1 MAIRRAKRDSNFT
14 MISNVGLK
22 DKRLSFKAKGL
33 LSYMLSLPD
42 DWVFYESEIVN
53 HATDGKQSVRTGMKE
68 LEKFGYLVKEQKRN
82 SKGKFAKIDW
92 VVSDEPINGDTTTF
106 QPSTTFPS
114 TDNPSSDNPSS
125 DNRTLLS
132 TKELSTKELST
143 NNKEN
148 TSAKLTEDFEKLW
161 NLYPN
166 KQGKKKAKSSY
177 ERAIKNGT
185 TNKEIQDG
193 IVRYKNHL
201 KQNDWLKPAH
211 GATWFNN
218 ERWEDEYTIESQT
231 KPSGNNFIENL
242 WGD

>member
-22 DKRLSFKAKGL
+22 DNRLSFKAKGL

-42 DWVFYESEIVN
+42 DWIFYESEIVN

-114 TDNPSSDNPSS
+114 TDNPSTDKRAT

-132 TKELSTKELST
+132 THELST
-143 NNKEN
+143 NKQSTDKDTASPKKSKYGDAENVLLTDEEYKKLKDRFPSDYEERINNLSYYIASKGAKYKSHYMTILAWARKDSNKSKKG
-148 TSAKLTEDFEKLW
+148 SAWE
-161 NLYPN
+161 
-166 KQGKKKAKSSY
+166 SY
-177 ERAIKNGT
+177 
-185 TNKEIQDG
+185 
-193 IVRYKNHL
+193 
-201 KQNDWLKPAH
+201 
-211 GATWFNN
+211 
-218 ERWEDEYTIESQT
+218 IE
-231 KPSGNNFIENL
+231 
-242 WGD
+242 

>member
-1 MAIRRAKRDSNFT
+1 MAIRRAKRDSDFT

-22 DKRLSFKAKGL
+22 DNRLSFKAKGL

-42 DWVFYESEIVN
+42 DWIFYESEIVN

-114 TDNPSSDNPSS
+114 TDNPSTDKRAT

-132 TKELSTKELST
+132 TNELST
-143 NNKEN
+143 NKQSTDKDTASPKKSKYGDAENVLLTDEEYKKLKDRFPSDYEERINNLSYYIASKGAKYKSHYMTILAWARKDSNKN
-148 TSAKLTEDFEKLW
+148 KKGSAWE
-161 NLYPN
+161 
-166 KQGKKKAKSSY
+166 SY
-177 ERAIKNGT
+177 IN
-185 TNKEIQDG
+185 
-193 IVRYKNHL
+193 
-201 KQNDWLKPAH
+201 
-211 GATWFNN
+211 
-218 ERWEDEYTIESQT
+218 
-231 KPSGNNFIENL
+231 
-242 WGD
+242 

>member
-1 MAIRRAKRDSNFT
+1 MAIRRSKRDSNFT

-68 LEKFGYLVKEQKRN
+68 LEKFGYLVREQQRSSN
-82 SKGKFAKIDW
+82 GKFANIDW
-92 VVSDEPINGDTTTF
+92 VVSDEPVNGDTTTF
-106 QPSTTFPS
+106 QPSTAFPS
-114 TDNPSSDNPSS
+114 ADNPSSDNPSSDNPSS

-143 NNKEN
+143 NNKEH

-161 NLYPN
+161 NMYPN

-177 ERAIKNGT
+177 ERA
-185 TNKEIQDG
+185 
-193 IVRYKNHL
+193 
-201 KQNDWLKPAH
+201 
-211 GATWFNN
+211 
-218 ERWEDEYTIESQT
+218 
-231 KPSGNNFIENL
+231 
-242 WGD
+242 

>member
-22 DKRLSFKAKGL
+22 DNRLSFKAKGL

-42 DWVFYESEIVN
+42 DWIFYESEIVN

-114 TDNPSSDNPSS
+114 TDNPSTDKRAT

-132 TKELSTKELST
+132 TNELST
-143 NNKEN
+143 NIQSTDKDTASPKKTKYGDAENVLLTDEEYKKLKDRFPSDYEERINNLSYYIASKGAKYKSHYMTILAWARKDSNKN
-148 TSAKLTEDFEKLW
+148 KKGSAWE
-161 NLYPN
+161 
-166 KQGKKKAKSSY
+166 SY
-177 ERAIKNGT
+177 IN
-185 TNKEIQDG
+185 
-193 IVRYKNHL
+193 
-201 KQNDWLKPAH
+201 
-211 GATWFNN
+211 
-218 ERWEDEYTIESQT
+218 
-231 KPSGNNFIENL
+231 
-242 WGD
+242 

>member
-22 DKRLSFKAKGL
+22 DNRLSFKAKGL

-42 DWVFYESEIVN
+42 DWIFYESEIVN

-114 TDNPSSDNPSS
+114 TDNPSTDKRAT

-132 TKELSTKELST
+132 TNELST
-143 NNKEN
+143 NTQSTDKDTTSPKKSKYGDAENVLLTDEEYKKLKDRFPSDYEERINNLSYYIASKGAKYKSHYMTILAWARKDSNKN
-148 TSAKLTEDFEKLW
+148 KKGSAWE
-161 NLYPN
+161 
-166 KQGKKKAKSSY
+166 SY
-177 ERAIKNGT
+177 IN
-185 TNKEIQDG
+185 
-193 IVRYKNHL
+193 
-201 KQNDWLKPAH
+201 
-211 GATWFNN
+211 
-218 ERWEDEYTIESQT
+218 
-231 KPSGNNFIENL
+231 
-242 WGD
+242 

>member
-22 DKRLSFKAKGL
+22 DNRLSFKAKGL

-42 DWVFYESEIVN
+42 DWIFYESEIVN

-114 TDNPSSDNPSS
+114 TDNPSTDKRAT

-132 TKELSTKELST
+132 TNELST
-143 NNKEN
+143 NIQSTDKDTASPKKSKYGDAENVLLTDEEYKKLKGRFPSDYEERINNLSYYIASKGAKYKSHYMTILAWARKDSNKN
-148 TSAKLTEDFEKLW
+148 KKGSAWE
-161 NLYPN
+161 
-166 KQGKKKAKSSY
+166 SY
-177 ERAIKNGT
+177 IN
-185 TNKEIQDG
+185 
-193 IVRYKNHL
+193 
-201 KQNDWLKPAH
+201 
-211 GATWFNN
+211 
-218 ERWEDEYTIESQT
+218 
-231 KPSGNNFIENL
+231 
-242 WGD
+242 

>member
-22 DKRLSFKAKGL
+22 DNRLSFKAKGL

-42 DWVFYESEIVN
+42 DWIFYESEIVN

-114 TDNPSSDNPSS
+114 TDNPSTDKRAT

-132 TKELSTKELST
+132 TKELST
-143 NNKEN
+143 
-148 TSAKLTEDFEKLW
+148 
-161 NLYPN
+161 N
-166 KQGKKKAKSSY
+166 KQSTDKDTASPKKSKYGDAENVLLTDEEYKKLKDRFPSDYEERINNLSYYIASKGAKYKSHYMTILAWARKDSNKNKKGSAWESY
-177 ERAIKNGT
+177 IK
-185 TNKEIQDG
+185 
-193 IVRYKNHL
+193 
-201 KQNDWLKPAH
+201 
-211 GATWFNN
+211 
-218 ERWEDEYTIESQT
+218 
-231 KPSGNNFIENL
+231 
-242 WGD
+242 

>member
-22 DKRLSFKAKGL
+22 DNRLSFKAKGL

-42 DWVFYESEIVN
+42 DWIFYESEIVN

-114 TDNPSSDNPSS
+114 TDNPSTDKRAT

-132 TKELSTKELST
+132 TNELST
-143 NNKEN
+143 NKQSTDKDTTSPKKSKYGDAENVLLTDEEYKKLKDRFPSDYEERINNLSYYIASKGAKYKSHYMTILAWARKDSNKN
-148 TSAKLTEDFEKLW
+148 KKGSAWE
-161 NLYPN
+161 
-166 KQGKKKAKSSY
+166 SY
-177 ERAIKNGT
+177 IN
-185 TNKEIQDG
+185 
-193 IVRYKNHL
+193 
-201 KQNDWLKPAH
+201 
-211 GATWFNN
+211 
-218 ERWEDEYTIESQT
+218 
-231 KPSGNNFIENL
+231 
-242 WGD
+242 

>member
-22 DKRLSFKAKGL
+22 DNRLSFKAKGL

-42 DWVFYESEIVN
+42 DWIFYESEIVN

-114 TDNPSSDNPSS
+114 TDNPSTDKRAT

-132 TKELSTKELST
+132 TNELST
-143 NNKEN
+143 NKQSTDKDTASPKKSKYGDAENVLLTDEEYKKLKDRFPSDYEERINNLSYYIASKGAKYKSHYMTILAWARKDSNKSKKG
-148 TSAKLTEDFEKLW
+148 SAWE
-161 NLYPN
+161 
-166 KQGKKKAKSSY
+166 SY
-177 ERAIKNGT
+177 IN
-185 TNKEIQDG
+185 
-193 IVRYKNHL
+193 
-201 KQNDWLKPAH
+201 
-211 GATWFNN
+211 
-218 ERWEDEYTIESQT
+218 
-231 KPSGNNFIENL
+231 
-242 WGD
+242 

>member
-22 DKRLSFKAKGL
+22 DDRLSFKAKGL

-42 DWVFYESEIVN
+42 DWIFYESEIVN

-114 TDNPSSDNPSS
+114 TDNPSTDKRAT

-132 TKELSTKELST
+132 TNELST
-143 NNKEN
+143 NKQSTDKDTASPKKTKYGDAENVLLTDEEYKKLKDRFPSDYEERINNLSYYIASKGAKYKSHYMTILAWARKDSNKSKKG
-148 TSAKLTEDFEKLW
+148 SAWE
-161 NLYPN
+161 
-166 KQGKKKAKSSY
+166 SY
-177 ERAIKNGT
+177 IN
-185 TNKEIQDG
+185 
-193 IVRYKNHL
+193 
-201 KQNDWLKPAH
+201 
-211 GATWFNN
+211 
-218 ERWEDEYTIESQT
+218 
-231 KPSGNNFIENL
+231 
-242 WGD
+242 

>member
-22 DKRLSFKAKGL
+22 DNRLSFKAKGL

-42 DWVFYESEIVN
+42 DWIFYESEIVN

-114 TDNPSSDNPSS
+114 TDNPSTDKRAT

-132 TKELSTKELST
+132 TNELST
-143 NNKEN
+143 NKQSTDKDTASPKKSKYGDAENVLLTDEEYKKLKDRFPSDYEERINNLSYYIASKGAKYKSHYMTILAWARKDSNKN
-148 TSAKLTEDFEKLW
+148 KKGSAWE
-161 NLYPN
+161 
-166 KQGKKKAKSSY
+166 SY
-177 ERAIKNGT
+177 IN
-185 TNKEIQDG
+185 
-193 IVRYKNHL
+193 
-201 KQNDWLKPAH
+201 
-211 GATWFNN
+211 
-218 ERWEDEYTIESQT
+218 
-231 KPSGNNFIENL
+231 
-242 WGD
+242 

>member
-22 DKRLSFKAKGL
+22 DNRLSFKAKGL
-33 LSYMLSLPD
+33 LSYMLTLPD
-42 DWVFYESEIVN
+42 DWIFYESEIVN

-114 TDNPSSDNPSS
+114 TDNPSTDKRAT

-132 TKELSTKELST
+132 TNELST
-143 NNKEN
+143 NTQSTDKDTTSPKKSKYGDAENVLLTDEEYKKLKDRFPSDYEERINNLSYYIASKGAKYKSHYMTILAWARKDSNKN
-148 TSAKLTEDFEKLW
+148 KKGSAWE
-161 NLYPN
+161 
-166 KQGKKKAKSSY
+166 SY
-177 ERAIKNGT
+177 IN
-185 TNKEIQDG
+185 
-193 IVRYKNHL
+193 
-201 KQNDWLKPAH
+201 
-211 GATWFNN
+211 
-218 ERWEDEYTIESQT
+218 
-231 KPSGNNFIENL
+231 
-242 WGD
+242 

>member
-22 DKRLSFKAKGL
+22 DNRLSFKAKGL

-42 DWVFYESEIVN
+42 DWIFYESEIVN

-114 TDNPSSDNPSS
+114 TDNPSTDKRAT

-132 TKELSTKELST
+132 TNELST
-143 NNKEN
+143 NKQSTDKDTTSPKKSKYGDAENVLLTDEEYKKLKDRFPSDYEERINNLSYYIASKGAKYKSHYMTILAWARKDSNKSKKG
-148 TSAKLTEDFEKLW
+148 SAWE
-161 NLYPN
+161 
-166 KQGKKKAKSSY
+166 SY
-177 ERAIKNGT
+177 IN
-185 TNKEIQDG
+185 
-193 IVRYKNHL
+193 
-201 KQNDWLKPAH
+201 
-211 GATWFNN
+211 
-218 ERWEDEYTIESQT
+218 
-231 KPSGNNFIENL
+231 
-242 WGD
+242 

>member
-22 DKRLSFKAKGL
+22 DNRLSFKAKGL

-42 DWVFYESEIVN
+42 DWIFYESEIVN

-114 TDNPSSDNPSS
+114 TDNPSTDKRAT

-132 TKELSTKELST
+132 TNELST
-143 NNKEN
+143 NIQSTDKDTASPKKSKYGDAENVLLTDEEYKKLKDRFPSDYEERINNLSYYIASKGAKYKSHYMTILAWARKDSNKN
-148 TSAKLTEDFEKLW
+148 KKGSAWE
-161 NLYPN
+161 
-166 KQGKKKAKSSY
+166 SY
-177 ERAIKNGT
+177 I
-185 TNKEIQDG
+185 
-193 IVRYKNHL
+193 H
-201 KQNDWLKPAH
+201 
-211 GATWFNN
+211 
-218 ERWEDEYTIESQT
+218 
-231 KPSGNNFIENL
+231 
-242 WGD
+242 

>member
-22 DKRLSFKAKGL
+22 DNRLSFKAKGL

-42 DWVFYESEIVN
+42 DWIFYESEIVN

-106 QPSTTFPS
+106 QPSTAFPS
-114 TDNPSSDNPSS
+114 TGNPSTDKRAT

-132 TKELSTKELST
+132 TNELST
-143 NNKEN
+143 NKQSTDKDTTSPKKSKYGDAENVLLTDEECKKLKDRFPSDYEERINNLSYYIASKGAKYKSHYMTILAWARKDSNKN
-148 TSAKLTEDFEKLW
+148 KKGSAWE
-161 NLYPN
+161 
-166 KQGKKKAKSSY
+166 SY
-177 ERAIKNGT
+177 IN
-185 TNKEIQDG
+185 
-193 IVRYKNHL
+193 
-201 KQNDWLKPAH
+201 
-211 GATWFNN
+211 
-218 ERWEDEYTIESQT
+218 
-231 KPSGNNFIENL
+231 
-242 WGD
+242 

>member
-1 MAIRRAKRDSNFT
+1 MAIRRSKRDCNFT

-22 DKRLSFKAKGL
+22 DNRLSFKAKGL

-53 HATDGKQSVRTGMKE
+53 HATDGKQSVRSGMKE
-68 LEKFGYLVKEQKRN
+68 LEKFGYLVREQQR
-82 SKGKFAKIDW
+82 SSSGKFAKIDW
-92 VVSDEPINGDTTTF
+92 VVSDEPINVDATTSK
-106 QPSTTFPS
+106 PSTDFPT
-114 TDNPSSDNPSS
+114 TDNPSSDKRSS
-125 DNRTLLS
+125 DNQALLS

-218 ERWEDEYTIESQT
+218 ERWEDEYGVGNGGSSNKSNWESYI
-231 KPSGNNFIENL
+231 N
-242 WGD
+242 

>member
-1 MAIRRAKRDSNFT
+1 MAIRRSKRDSNFT

-22 DKRLSFKAKGL
+22 DNRLSFKAKGL

-114 TDNPSSDNPSS
+114 TDNPSTDKRAT

-132 TKELSTKELST
+132 TKELST
-143 NNKEN
+143 
-148 TSAKLTEDFEKLW
+148 
-161 NLYPN
+161 N
-166 KQGKKKAKSSY
+166 KQSTDKDTASPKKMKHGDAENVLLTDEEYKKLKDRFPSDY
-177 ERAIKNGT
+177 E
-185 TNKEIQDG
+185 
-193 IVRYKNHL
+193 
-201 KQNDWLKPAH
+201 
-211 GATWFNN
+211 
-218 ERWEDEYTIESQT
+218 ER
-231 KPSGNNFIENL
+231 
-242 WGD
+242 

>member
-22 DKRLSFKAKGL
+22 DNRLSFKAKGL

-42 DWVFYESEIVN
+42 DWIFYESEIVN

-92 VVSDEPINGDTTTF
+92 VVSDEPINGDTTTL

-114 TDNPSSDNPSS
+114 TDNPSTDKRAT

-132 TKELSTKELST
+132 TNELST
-143 NNKEN
+143 NKQSTDKDTTSPKKSKYGDAENVLLTDEEYKKLKDRFPSDYEERINNLSYYIASKGAKYKSHYMTILAWARKDSNKN
-148 TSAKLTEDFEKLW
+148 KKGSAWE
-161 NLYPN
+161 
-166 KQGKKKAKSSY
+166 SY
-177 ERAIKNGT
+177 IN
-185 TNKEIQDG
+185 
-193 IVRYKNHL
+193 
-201 KQNDWLKPAH
+201 
-211 GATWFNN
+211 
-218 ERWEDEYTIESQT
+218 
-231 KPSGNNFIENL
+231 
-242 WGD
+242 

>member
-22 DKRLSFKAKGL
+22 DNRLSFKAKGL

-42 DWVFYESEIVN
+42 DWIFYESEIVN

-114 TDNPSSDNPSS
+114 TDNPSTDKRAT

-132 TKELSTKELST
+132 TNELST
-143 NNKEN
+143 NKQSTDKDTASPKKTKYGDAENVLLTDEEYKKLKDRFPSDYEERINNLSYYIASKGAKYKSHYMTILAWARKDSNKN
-148 TSAKLTEDFEKLW
+148 KKGSAWE
-161 NLYPN
+161 
-166 KQGKKKAKSSY
+166 SY
-177 ERAIKNGT
+177 IN
-185 TNKEIQDG
+185 
-193 IVRYKNHL
+193 
-201 KQNDWLKPAH
+201 
-211 GATWFNN
+211 
-218 ERWEDEYTIESQT
+218 
-231 KPSGNNFIENL
+231 
-242 WGD
+242 

>member
-22 DKRLSFKAKGL
+22 DNRLSFKAKGL

-42 DWVFYESEIVN
+42 DWIFYESEIVN

-92 VVSDEPINGDTTTF
+92 VVSDEPINGYTTTF

-114 TDNPSSDNPSS
+114 TDNPSTDKRAT

-132 TKELSTKELST
+132 TNELST
-143 NNKEN
+143 NKQSTDKDTASPKKSKYGDAENVLLTDEEYKKLKDRFPSDYEERINNLSYYIASKGAKYKSHYMTILAWARKDSNKSKKG
-148 TSAKLTEDFEKLW
+148 SAWE
-161 NLYPN
+161 
-166 KQGKKKAKSSY
+166 SY
-177 ERAIKNGT
+177 IN
-185 TNKEIQDG
+185 
-193 IVRYKNHL
+193 
-201 KQNDWLKPAH
+201 
-211 GATWFNN
+211 
-218 ERWEDEYTIESQT
+218 
-231 KPSGNNFIENL
+231 
-242 WGD
+242 

>member
-22 DKRLSFKAKGL
+22 DNRLSFKAKGL

-42 DWVFYESEIVN
+42 DWIFYESEIVN

-114 TDNPSSDNPSS
+114 TDNPSTDKRAT

-132 TKELSTKELST
+132 TNELST
-143 NNKEN
+143 NKQSTDKDTVSPKKSKYGDAENVLLTDEEYKKLKDRFPSDYEERINNLSYYIASKGAKYKSHYMTILAWARKDSNKSKKG
-148 TSAKLTEDFEKLW
+148 SAWE
-161 NLYPN
+161 
-166 KQGKKKAKSSY
+166 SY
-177 ERAIKNGT
+177 IN
-185 TNKEIQDG
+185 
-193 IVRYKNHL
+193 
-201 KQNDWLKPAH
+201 
-211 GATWFNN
+211 
-218 ERWEDEYTIESQT
+218 
-231 KPSGNNFIENL
+231 
-242 WGD
+242 

>member
-22 DKRLSFKAKGL
+22 DNRLSFKAKGL

-42 DWVFYESEIVN
+42 DWIFYESEIVN

-114 TDNPSSDNPSS
+114 TDNPSTDKRAT

-132 TKELSTKELST
+132 TNELST
-143 NNKEN
+143 NIQSTDKDTASPKKSKYGDAENVLLTDEEYKKLKDRFPSDYKERINNLSYYIASKGAKYKSHYMTILAWARKDSNKN
-148 TSAKLTEDFEKLW
+148 KKGSAWE
-161 NLYPN
+161 
-166 KQGKKKAKSSY
+166 SY
-177 ERAIKNGT
+177 IN
-185 TNKEIQDG
+185 
-193 IVRYKNHL
+193 
-201 KQNDWLKPAH
+201 
-211 GATWFNN
+211 
-218 ERWEDEYTIESQT
+218 
-231 KPSGNNFIENL
+231 
-242 WGD
+242 

>member
-22 DKRLSFKAKGL
+22 DNRLSFKAKGL

-42 DWVFYESEIVN
+42 DWIFYESEIVN

-106 QPSTTFPS
+106 QPSTAFPS
-114 TDNPSSDNPSS
+114 TDNPSTDKRAT

-132 TKELSTKELST
+132 TNELST
-143 NNKEN
+143 NKQSTDKDTASPKKSKYGDAENVLLTDEEYKKLKDRFPSDYEERINNLSYYIASKGAKYKSHYMTILAWARKDSNKSKKG
-148 TSAKLTEDFEKLW
+148 SAWE
-161 NLYPN
+161 
-166 KQGKKKAKSSY
+166 SY
-177 ERAIKNGT
+177 IN
-185 TNKEIQDG
+185 
-193 IVRYKNHL
+193 
-201 KQNDWLKPAH
+201 
-211 GATWFNN
+211 
-218 ERWEDEYTIESQT
+218 
-231 KPSGNNFIENL
+231 
-242 WGD
+242 

>member
-22 DKRLSFKAKGL
+22 DNRLSFKAKGL

-42 DWVFYESEIVN
+42 DWIFYESEIVN

-114 TDNPSSDNPSS
+114 TDNPSTDKRAT

-132 TKELSTKELST
+132 TNELST
-143 NNKEN
+143 NKQSTDKDTASPKKSKYGDAENVLLTDEEYKKLKDRFPSDYKERINNLSYYIASKGAKYKSHYMTILAWARKDSNKI
-148 TSAKLTEDFEKLW
+148 
-161 NLYPN
+161 
-166 KQGKKKAKSSY
+166 KKGSTWESY
-177 ERAIKNGT
+177 IN
-185 TNKEIQDG
+185 
-193 IVRYKNHL
+193 
-201 KQNDWLKPAH
+201 
-211 GATWFNN
+211 
-218 ERWEDEYTIESQT
+218 
-231 KPSGNNFIENL
+231 
-242 WGD
+242 